1 MITVLYLEDE
11 PDQVEALS
19 ILLNARGFNVIG
31 KTDISEA
38 LHVVANQELNVV
50 LMDMMMPPSDD
61 IDPELVE
68 YGRETGIEV
77 ARRIKALK
85 PELPI
90 VALTVV
96 GDTSIRAKM
105 LKAGII
111 AIINK
116 PSDVGPIVDQLNAVA
131 RHIGH

>member
-1 MITVLYLEDE
+1 MIKVLYLEDE
-11 PDQVEALS
+11 PDQVEALT
-19 ILLNARGFNVIG
+19 LLLEARGVEVRGTTKI
-31 KTDISEA
+31 TEA
-38 LHVVANQELNVV
+38 LKIVADQELHVV

-61 IDPELVE
+61 IDPESVE

-96 GDTSIRAKM
+96 GDTAIRAKM
-105 LKAGII
+105 LKAGITYI
-111 AIINK
+111 LNK
-116 PSDVGPIVDQLNAVA
+116 PSDVGPVVEALNVA
-131 RHIGH
+131 ARYAGR

>member
-77 ARRIKALK
+77 ARRIKTA
-85 PELPI
+85 
-90 VALTVV
+90 
-96 GDTSIRAKM
+96 
-105 LKAGII
+105 
-111 AIINK
+111 
-116 PSDVGPIVDQLNAVA
+116 
-131 RHIGH
+131 

>member
-116 PSDVGPIVDQLNAVA
+116 PSDVGPIVDVLNAVA